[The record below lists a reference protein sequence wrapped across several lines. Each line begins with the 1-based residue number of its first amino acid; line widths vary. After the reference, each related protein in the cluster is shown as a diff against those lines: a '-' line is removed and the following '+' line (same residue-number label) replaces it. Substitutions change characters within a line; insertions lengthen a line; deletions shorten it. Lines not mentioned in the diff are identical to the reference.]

1 MTTITEKLFTI
12 TFDLFDKD
20 FQASYC
26 KDNLKNFSGRGKDA
40 YEFHIEVFAKSSSD
54 AIKKAKKIS
63 ESSSWIKL
71 QDTKTRRRLTNLLQ
85 TMQLLSTRRRLV

>member
-1 MTTITEKLFTI
+1 MTTEKMYII
-12 TFDLFDKD
+12 TFDLFGKD
-20 FQASYC
+20 YQASYC
-26 KDNLKNFSGRGKDA
+26 KDNLRNYSGRNKGA
-40 YEFHIEVFAKSSSD
+40 YEFHIEIFAKNSSD

-63 ESSSWIKL
+63 ETSSWIKL